1 MFKVGDYVEHK
12 DGYSG
17 IIMKIVSRGTIAI
30 KRDDGEV
37 GIQIPGCFTVDPMNL
52 TLIPSDLEN
61 E

>member
-1 MFKVGDYVEHK
+1 MFKVGDYVKHK

-30 KRDDGEV
+30 KRDDGIE
-37 GIQIPGCFTVDPMNL
+37 GTQIPGCFTVDPVNL
-52 TLIPSDLEN
+52 TLIPFDLEN